1 MDNFLNKP
9 IILRLIALLI
19 ATFMFIQESN
29 SELGEKLREYQVA
42 SKNQSVLIENVP
54 VQIYYDEENL
64 IVSGVPNTVNVRI
77 SGPKS
82 IVLQAKSQRDFQ
94 VAMYLTDP
102 EIGNQ
107 KASFVTK
114 NLSDKLKATVIPG
127 YITVNV
133 QERITKSF
141 PVETMV
147 KGLEL
152 EEGYSIEEKIVTPEN
167 VMVIGGRDI
176 VEKIAHV
183 YAVVDSKDPVSKD
196 FKRDVVLIAV
206 DNKSNK
212 LNVIITPDKVEINIK
227 LNIPSKEIPIN
238 AKIVGEPAKGYLV
251 ESITLSQTDVTV
263 FSKDASFNGITSMS
277 LPIDVSGK
285 TESFEVDVTLVL
297 PDGIVNV
304 SQNTV
309 KAVVNIVLET
319 TKTFEIPVKV
329 LNVDPQKYDVKFP
342 GGDKVSLFVRGSS
355 VNVSASQ
362 ATQFAITVDGANLDA
377 GIHTVKLHVVGPD
390 NIKWNLSSE
399 EIKIEL
405 IKK

>member
-1 MDNFLNKP
+1 
-9 IILRLIALLI
+9 
-19 ATFMFIQESN
+19 MFIQESN

-42 SKNQSVLIENVP
+42 SKNQSVVIENVP

-64 IVSGVPNTVNVRI
+64 VVSGVPNTVNVKI

-82 IVLQAKSQRDFQ
+82 IVIQAKSQRDFQ
-94 VAMYLTDP
+94 VAIYLTDP

-114 NLSDKLKATVIPG
+114 NLSDKLKATIIPG

-141 PVETMV
+141 AVETIV
-147 KGLEL
+147 KDLKL
-152 EEGYSIEEKIVTPEN
+152 EEGYSIEEKFGIPGN
-167 VMVIGGRDI
+167 VMVIGGKDV

-183 YAVVDSKDPVSKD
+183 YAVVDSKEPISKD

-227 LNIPSKEIPIN
+227 LNIPSKDIPID
-238 AKIVGEPAKGYLV
+238 AKIIGEPTKGYLV
-251 ESITLSQTDVTV
+251 ESVTLSKTDVTV
-263 FSKDASFNGITSMS
+263 FSKDASFNGITSIS

-285 TESFEVDVTLVL
+285 TESFEVDVPLVL
-297 PDGIVNV
+297 PDAIVNA
-304 SQNTV
+304 SHNSV
-309 KAVVNIVLET
+309 KAVVNIVLES
-319 TKTFEIPVKV
+319 TKTLNDLTVKV

-342 GGDKVSLFVRGSS
+342 DGDKVDLIVRGSS
-355 VNVSASQ
+355 VNVNAAQASQ
-362 ATQFAITVDGANLDA
+362 FTITIDGVNLEA
-377 GIHTVKLHVVGPD
+377 GIKTVKIHVAGPD

-399 EIKIEL
+399 EITLEL